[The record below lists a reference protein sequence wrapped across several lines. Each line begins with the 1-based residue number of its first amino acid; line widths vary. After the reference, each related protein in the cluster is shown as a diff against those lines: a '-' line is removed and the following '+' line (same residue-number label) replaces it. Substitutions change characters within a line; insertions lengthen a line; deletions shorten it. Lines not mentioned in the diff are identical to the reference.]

1 MMEVKLIVANGSHKG
16 KEIKIARDIFEI
28 GKSPRCQLSPGGEGV
43 ARHHCAIFRKEGYA
57 AIKPIDAVEP
67 TFINGKRIE
76 KPQKLRNG
84 DLLKVGG
91 LELEVQLTVGVSG
104 QKMSKVQSVTEAAA
118 RVVEK
123 RQIRENKAKAAGGND
138 DDDLDLF
145 AIFGEE
151 APTEE
156 DLPSFITRK
165 HRETT
170 EETVQASAEEDALAK
185 EKKMQE
191 STRNAAGD
199 AIKAMLRQAR

>member
-16 KEIKIARDIFEI
+16 KEIKIARDVFEI

-57 AIKPIDAVEP
+57 AVKPIDAAEP

-84 DLLKVGG
+84 DILKVGG

-104 QKMSKVQSVTEAAA
+104 QKLSKVQSVTEAAA

-123 RQIRENKAKAAGGND
+123 RQIRETKAKAAGGKD

-165 HRETT
+165 HRETNT
-170 EETVQASAEEDALAK
+170 EAAQVNQEDDALAK

>member
-156 DLPSFITRK
+156 DLPSFITRN

-170 EETVQASAEEDALAK
+170 EETAQASAEEDALAK